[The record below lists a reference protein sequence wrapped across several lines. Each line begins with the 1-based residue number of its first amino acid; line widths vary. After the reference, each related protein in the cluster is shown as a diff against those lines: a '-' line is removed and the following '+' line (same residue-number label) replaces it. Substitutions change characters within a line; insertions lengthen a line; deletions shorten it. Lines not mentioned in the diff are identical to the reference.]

1 MSATVRQLHALATP
15 PSERRRL
22 LIVEQDSSPLPG
34 EGSADFDETLA
45 IAQLRG
51 ELPVAFAQRTLQ
63 RLAMAERSGRQFG
76 AAILLAGRR
85 NDAEQLAAR
94 RLIAEGLTNHGRA
107 HSGTFELSL
116 EAEADASAQAR
127 AALLQLAGELT
138 VSADPGSVAVRLRFG
153 RPSVAPAELKSG
165 TWTKPTDASA

>member
-1 MSATVRQLHALATP
+1 MSATVRQLHALASS

-22 LIVEQDSSPLPG
+22 LIVEQEASPLPG
-34 EGSADFDETLA
+34 DDSADFDETLA

-63 RLAMAERSGRQFG
+63 RLALAERSGRRFG
-76 AAILLAGRR
+76 SAMILAGRR

-94 RLIAEGLTNHGRA
+94 RLIAEGLAIHGRG

-138 VSADPGSVAVRLRFG
+138 VRAAPGSVAVRLRFG
-153 RPSVAPAELKSG
+153 RPSAAPAEVKSG
-165 TWTKPTDASA
+165 TWTKPTEASA